1 MLVHEKSKLELCADT
16 VRAADKHRFLD
27 SRCVKLKQAA
37 EAADIGAHAGC
48 HCSCNV

>member
-1 MLVHEKSKLELCADT
+1 MLIHEKSKLELCADT
-16 VRAADKHRFLD
+16 VSAADEDRLFN